1 MPFTIDDFPIE
12 VNRPEID
19 VILPVGTHV
28 LELIVEDSAGY
39 KSAPDRVWT
48 RVGKKGKTG
57 LATKPVNWKAYLIS
71 VLAWAAFGLY
81 IWWAFFREG

>member
-1 MPFTIDDFPIE
+1 MDKAGQQRQGTLGIE
-12 VNRPEID
+12 TKKCPECYSY
-19 VILPVGTHV
+19 L
-28 LELIVEDSAGY
+28 SADAQRCNICG
-39 KSAPDRVWT
+39 T

-81 IWWAFFREG
+81 IWWAFFREA